1 MDHLD
6 GKPTLTNLFADFWKP
21 LILSLK
27 VINPN
32 IKIVA
37 EQANWEDYGFEY
49 FEKATV
55 DRMFGFGLQKAI
67 LAMDKQKI
75 IENAEMILRATP
87 AGKEQFIFIENHDI
101 DRFASLDLALEKQKL
116 AAAMM
121 LLMGGI
127 PSIYYGQEIGMKGT
141 AYAFGNTDGNDIGRR
156 EAFDWYQGGAGEGMA
171 FWYENSGAWWTN
183 ANLKPNDGISLEEQM
198 NNPGSLFDFYKN
210 TIALK
215 QRYSALAIGAYENAP
230 NNNDQVFS
238 FYRKSGK
245 QKMLLMMNLSN
256 ETQRVTLSD
265 KVKGAKNVSGNN
277 LPFQKD
283 MTLAPFQWAVWQL
296 R

>member
-1 MDHLD
+1 
-6 GKPTLTNLFADFWKP
+6 LFAEFWKP
-21 LILSLK
+21 LIVSLK
-27 VINPN
+27 AINPN

-75 IENAEMILRATP
+75 IENAEMILRKTP
-87 AGKEQFIFIENHDI
+87 AGKEQFVFIENHDI
-101 DRFASLDLALEKQKL
+101 DRFASLNFSLQKQKL

-121 LLMGGI
+121 LMMGGI

-156 EAFDWYQGGAGEGMA
+156 EAFDWYTDGAGEGMA

-183 ANLKPNDGISLEEQM
+183 ANLKPEDGISLEEQV
-198 NNPGSLFDFYKN
+198 NNPESLFNFYKN
-210 TIALK
+210 TIGLK
-215 QRYSALAIGAYENAP
+215 QQYGALATGTYENAP
-230 NNNDQVFS
+230 NNNQQVVS

-245 QKMLLMMNLSN
+245 QKMLVMMNLSN
-256 ETQRVTLSD
+256 EIQRVTLSD
-265 KVKGAKNVSGNN
+265 KVRVARNVSGNDVS
-277 LPFQKD
+277 FQKEL
-283 MTLAPFQWAVWQL
+283 TLAPFQWSVWVL